1 VQTVA
6 GGPEYGSLI
15 GQGIG
20 AVGRLATGKS
30 RAAVLSLKR
39 SGARAML
46 SDKPFLNYGA
56 RVERP
61 LCPKCKTQMMVARI
75 APGRTGFEL
84 QSFDCPKC
92 NHELTTEV
100 PEEDPLEKLKG
111 WLFGELGRST

>member
-1 VQTVA
+1 MGWA
-6 GGPEYGSLI
+6 SGD
-15 GQGIG
+15 
-20 AVGRLATGKS
+20 GKS
-30 RAAVLSLKR
+30 RAAVLSLKT

-46 SDKPFLNYGA
+46 SGQPVSHSAA
-56 RVERP
+56 RIERP
-61 LCPKCKTQMMVARI
+61 LCPKCKTQMMLARI